1 MICLKKK
8 QLIANMKENR
18 LIELDYKISKMKDRL
33 VFSYMFNT
41 AWNKDAIKKLET
53 ELEDLEDKRRR
64 LIKI

>member
-1 MICLKKK
+1 MICIKKK

>member
-18 LIELDYKISKMKDRL
+18 LIELDYKISKMKDKL

>member
-1 MICLKKK
+1 MICIKKK

-41 AWNKDAIKKLET
+41 AWNKDAIKKQET

>member
-1 MICLKKK
+1 
-8 QLIANMKENR
+8 
-18 LIELDYKISKMKDRL
+18 MKDRL